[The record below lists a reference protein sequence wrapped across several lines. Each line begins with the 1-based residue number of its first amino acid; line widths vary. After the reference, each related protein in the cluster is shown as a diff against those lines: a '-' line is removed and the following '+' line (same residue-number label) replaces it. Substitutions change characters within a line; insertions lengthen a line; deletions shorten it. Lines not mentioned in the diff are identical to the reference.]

1 MRHFALTLTPE
12 GHVALPVEARDA
24 LGIAPGERLSL
35 VVDDDGRATLQKPDA
50 LHHLRTIAR
59 RARAQAR
66 PAAASDDPIGDYLL
80 AEDERTK
87 SGR

>member
-12 GHVALPVEARDA
+12 GQVTLPAEARDA

-35 VVDDDGRATLQKPDA
+35 VVDDEGRATLQKPDA
-50 LHHLRTIAR
+50 LHHLRSIAR
-59 RARAQAR
+59 RARAKVR
-66 PAAASDDPIGDYLL
+66 PPASSDDPIGDYLL

>member
-12 GHVALPVEARDA
+12 GQVTLPAEARDA
-24 LGIAPGERLSL
+24 LGVAPGEQLSL
-35 VVDDDGRATLQKPDA
+35 VVDDEGRATLEKPDA
-50 LHHLRTIAR
+50 LHRLRSIAR
-59 RARAQAR
+59 RARAR
-66 PAAASDDPIGDYLL
+66 VRRTTPSDDPIGDYLL